1 MTLSDKGDHGYNN
14 ALLSMKPIFYAMG
27 PNIRRNYQVSVFKN
41 VDIYPLVCELLQ
53 LPPAAN
59 NGSLRRVQS
68 FIVSNDSV
76 NSSTELATLSVWVL
90 LLFSF
95 IFSTIMTNLR
105 SL

>member
-14 ALLSMKPIFYAMG
+14 ALLSMKPIFMG

-76 NSSTELATLSVWVL
+76 NSSTELSTLSVWVL
-90 LLFSF
+90 LLFS
-95 IFSTIMTNLR
+95 IISSTIMTNLR